1 MGSVLMVLTGSTVWT
16 MKDGTPHP
24 TGFWAE
30 EFTRPHKTF
39 SDAGLKVSIATPQG
53 RTPVVDPL
61 SLALPF
67 NGNDAAAVQSHKSY
81 IASMKSKLESSNA
94 LRRIDPA
101 DFDVIFIV
109 GGHGPMQDLAVD
121 PDIGGLIAA
130 FLGDENKILASIC
143 HGQASFLSAHDGNG
157 QWLFRGRRITAFSN
171 QEETQASFAGNAPW
185 LLEDRLRLAGANY
198 VAKPAWTP
206 HVVTDGNL
214 VTGQQSTSAQVTA
227 DAVMNLLKVA
237 V

>member
-1 MGSVLMVLTGSTVWT
+1 MVLTGSNVWT

-24 TGFWAE
+24 TGLWAE

-67 NGNDAAAVQSHKSY
+67 NGNDAAAVQSHKTY
-81 IASMKSKLESSNA
+81 IASMKSKLESSSA
-94 LRRIDPA
+94 LGSIDPA
-101 DFDVIFIV
+101 DFDVVFIV

-130 FLGDENKILASIC
+130 VLRDENKILASIC
-143 HGQASFLSAHDGNG
+143 HGQASFLSAHDGMVNG
-157 QWLFRGRRITAFSN
+157 SLGAAPLPPSAIRRKPWPPSPEMPRGCWKIVSASPERTTWRSRRGRRTSSPMG
-171 QEETQASFAGNAPW
+171 TW
-185 LLEDRLRLAGANY
+185 LPD
-198 VAKPAWTP
+198 
-206 HVVTDGNL
+206 
-214 VTGQQSTSAQVTA
+214 S
-227 DAVMNLLKVA
+227 KVRPPRSRPMRS
-237 V
+237 